1 MGSDGCCTH
10 WVFWMGF
17 VLYPLGIDTSTSGGD
32 TRLAMLHTLG
42 TTHIHAATTYLLPVE
57 SISDK
62 LLHQKTVQVNINI
75 TLCLSATSSLIGSL
89 HSAGLDL
96 I

>member
-10 WVFWMGF
+10 WVFWMGI
-17 VLYPLGIDTSTSGGD
+17 VLYPLGIETSTSGGD

-42 TTHIHAATTYLLPVE
+42 TTHIRSGIHFN
-57 SISDK
+57 K
-62 LLHQKTVQVNINI
+62 LLHQSTIQVNINI
-75 TLCLSATSSLIGSL
+75 ISCLSITSSLIGSL
-89 HSAGLDL
+89 QSAGLNL